1 MSNQDWTSK
10 LQDQLAGYQESV
22 SHDLWAGIEQSLAQ
36 KNIESVSTNPQTI
49 VSENSESIDLHVG
62 SEVQKNARVLHDS
75 SEAKKNAR
83 IVYFKRWS
91 AAAAAVA
98 LLGIGGSYVYL
109 HQEDVEKGNLQLASL
124 SSPAVS
130 ADLQLAASQPAPSP
144 VVSADLQSA
153 ASQPAP
159 SHVVSADLQS
169 AASQPAPS
177 HVVSADLQSA
187 ASHPAPSHAVSVD
200 LQSAASQPAPSLVVS
215 ADLRLAASQ
224 PAPSLVVS
232 ADLQSA
238 ASQKKKGNVLEKES
252 ENEISLLAENPEPA
266 EPVSEDK
273 ATDKSSDYKAL
284 TRSTDH
290 HAAAYASQSYHFEK
304 NEEVSGWSM
313 QLYAENLTPSL
324 GGVNSDAS
332 GGYNDFSYGTMA
344 EPMPGVIPDPTAGGI
359 YGEEY
364 LLASYKAIQRKQ
376 QVNAKHHAPVSVGLQ
391 VAFGIAPRLSLS
403 TGLVYTRTSSDFYP
417 YAPSSN
423 YNVHQ
428 VLHYVGLPVGLNYE
442 FWQSGGFHAYV
453 MAGAEAD
460 YNVKNDTE
468 EEGVKKENAK
478 RDRVQFSGK
487 ASLGAQYDIT
497 PKVGLYI
504 EPGAKYYFD
513 NGSHVEN
520 TFKDKKLNFNLQFGL
535 RFNL

>member
-36 KNIESVSTNPQTI
+36 NHIESVSSNPQTI
-49 VSENSESIDLHVG
+49 ASESSESADSNVG
-62 SEVQKNARVLHDS
+62 SEAKKDARVLHDS
-75 SEAKKNAR
+75 SEAKKDAR

-130 ADLQLAASQPAPSP
+130 ADLQSAASSVAASQGS
-144 VVSADLQSA
+144 
-153 ASQPAP
+153 P

-169 AASQPAPS
+169 AASQ
-177 HVVSADLQSA
+177 
-187 ASHPAPSHAVSVD
+187 
-200 LQSAASQPAPSLVVS
+200 
-215 ADLRLAASQ
+215 
-224 PAPSLVVS
+224 
-232 ADLQSA
+232 
-238 ASQKKKGNVLEKES
+238 KKMGNVLEKES

-364 LLASYKAIQRKQ
+364 LLASYKAIQRSQ
-376 QVNAKHHAPVSVGLQ
+376 QGNAKHHAPVSVGLQ

-417 YAPSSN
+417 YASSSS

-428 VLHYVGLPVGLNYE
+428 VLHYVGIPVGLNYE

>member
-36 KNIESVSTNPQTI
+36 NNIESVSSNPQTI
-49 VSENSESIDLHVG
+49 VSESSESTDLHVG
-62 SEVQKNARVLHDS
+62 SEAKKDARVLHDS
-75 SEAKKNAR
+75 SKVQKNAR

-130 ADLQLAASQPAPSP
+130 ADLQ
-144 VVSADLQSA
+144 
-153 ASQPAP
+153 
-159 SHVVSADLQS
+159 
-169 AASQPAPS
+169 
-177 HVVSADLQSA
+177 
-187 ASHPAPSHAVSVD
+187 
-200 LQSAASQPAPSLVVS
+200 SAASQPAPSLVVS
-215 ADLRLAASQ
+215 ADLQSTASQ
-224 PAPSLVVS
+224 SAPSHAVS

-252 ENEISLLAENPEPA
+252 ENEISLLAEDPEPA
-266 EPVSEDK
+266 EPVSGDK

-284 TRSTDH
+284 TRSADH

-417 YAPSSN
+417 YAPGSS

-428 VLHYVGLPVGLNYE
+428 VLHYVGIPVGLNYE

>member
-49 VSENSESIDLHVG
+49 VSESSESTDLHVG
-62 SEVQKNARVLHDS
+62 SEAKKNARVLHDS
-75 SEAKKNAR
+75 SKVQKNAR

-130 ADLQLAASQPAPSP
+130 ADLQSAASQPAPSH
-144 VVSADLQSA
+144 VVSVDLQSA

-169 AASQPAPS
+169 T
-177 HVVSADLQSA
+177 
-187 ASHPAPSHAVSVD
+187 
-200 LQSAASQPAPSLVVS
+200 
-215 ADLRLAASQ
+215 ASQ

-238 ASQKKKGNVLEKES
+238 ASQPAPSHAVSADLQSAASQKKTSDDVLKEKS
-252 ENEISLLAENPEPA
+252 ENEISLLAE
-266 EPVSEDK
+266 K
-273 ATDKSSDYKAL
+273 SDYKAL

-344 EPMPGVIPDPTAGGI
+344 EPMPSVIPDPTAGGI

-417 YAPSSN
+417 YASSSS

-428 VLHYVGLPVGLNYE
+428 VLHYVGIPVGLNYE

>member
-36 KNIESVSTNPQTI
+36 NNIESVSSNPQTI
-49 VSENSESIDLHVG
+49 VSESSESTDLHVG
-62 SEVQKNARVLHDS
+62 

-130 ADLQLAASQPAPSP
+130 ADLQ
-144 VVSADLQSA
+144 SA

-187 ASHPAPSHAVSVD
+187 ASQSASSHVVSAD
-200 LQSAASQPAPSLVVS
+200 LQSAASQSAPSH
-215 ADLRLAASQ
+215 
-224 PAPSLVVS
+224 VVS

-238 ASQKKKGNVLEKES
+238 ASQKKTSDDVLKEES
-252 ENEISLLAENPEPA
+252 ENEISLLAE
-266 EPVSEDK
+266 
-273 ATDKSSDYKAL
+273 KSDHKAL

-364 LLASYKAIQRKQ
+364 LLASYKAIQRNQ
-376 QVNAKHHAPVSVGLQ
+376 QGNAKHHAPVSVGLQ

-428 VLHYVGLPVGLNYE
+428 VLHYVGIPVGLNYE

>member
-36 KNIESVSTNPQTI
+36 KNIESGSSNLQKI
-49 VSENSESIDLHVG
+49 ASESSESTDLHVG
-62 SEVQKNARVLHDS
+62 

-109 HQEDVEKGNLQLASL
+109 HQENVEKGNLQLA
-124 SSPAVS
+124 
-130 ADLQLAASQPAPSP
+130 ASQSAPSH
-144 VVSADLQSA
+144 VV
-153 ASQPAP
+153 

-187 ASHPAPSHAVSVD
+187 AS
-200 LQSAASQPAPSLVVS
+200 QSASSQSASSPVVS
-215 ADLRLAASQ
+215 ADLQLAASQ
-224 PAPSLVVS
+224 SASSPVVSADLQSASSQSAPSHAVS

-238 ASQKKKGNVLEKES
+238 ASQKKTSDDVLKKES
-252 ENEISLLAENPEPA
+252 ENEISLLAE
-266 EPVSEDK
+266 
-273 ATDKSSDYKAL
+273 KSDHKVL

-364 LLASYKAIQRKQ
+364 LLASYKAIQRNQ
-376 QVNAKHHAPVSVGLQ
+376 QGNAKHHAPVSVGLQ

-417 YAPSSN
+417 YAPSSS

-428 VLHYVGLPVGLNYE
+428 VLHYVGIPVGLNYE

>member
-36 KNIESVSTNPQTI
+36 NNIESVSSNPQTI
-49 VSENSESIDLHVG
+49 VSENSESTDLHVG
-62 SEVQKNARVLHDS
+62 PEAKKNARVLHDS

-130 ADLQLAASQPAPSP
+130 ADLQLAASQPAPS
-144 VVSADLQSA
+144 
-153 ASQPAP
+153 
-159 SHVVSADLQS
+159 H
-169 AASQPAPS
+169 
-177 HVVSADLQSA
+177 
-187 ASHPAPSHAVSVD
+187 
-200 LQSAASQPAPSLVVS
+200 
-215 ADLRLAASQ
+215 
-224 PAPSLVVS
+224 VVS

-273 ATDKSSDYKAL
+273 ATVSSTDHKAL
-284 TRSTDH
+284 TRSADH

-428 VLHYVGLPVGLNYE
+428 VLHYVGIPVGLNYE

>member
-36 KNIESVSTNPQTI
+36 KNIESVSSNPQTI
-49 VSENSESIDLHVG
+49 ASESSESTDLHVG
-62 SEVQKNARVLHDS
+62 SEAKKDARVLHDS
-75 SEAKKNAR
+75 SKVQKNAR

-109 HQEDVEKGNLQLASL
+109 HQEDVEKGNLQLASH
-124 SSPAVS
+124 AVS
-130 ADLQLAASQPAPSP
+130 PSHAVSVSH

-153 ASQPAP
+153 ASSVAVRQSAP

-169 AASQPAPS
+169 AASQS
-177 HVVSADLQSA
+177 KMGNT
-187 ASHPAPSHAVSVD
+187 
-200 LQSAASQPAPSLVVS
+200 LV
-215 ADLRLAASQ
+215 
-224 PAPSLVVS
+224 
-232 ADLQSA
+232 
-238 ASQKKKGNVLEKES
+238 EES
-252 ENEISLLAENPEPA
+252 ENEISLLAENSDPA

-284 TRSTDH
+284 TRSADN

-417 YAPSSN
+417 YAPGSS

-428 VLHYVGLPVGLNYE
+428 VLHYVGIPVGLNYE

-468 EEGVKKENAK
+468 EEGVKKEDAK

-487 ASLGAQYDIT
+487 ASFGAQYDIT

>member
-10 LQDQLAGYQESV
+10 LQEQLAGYQEPV

-36 KNIESVSTNPQTI
+36 NNIESVSSNPQTI
-49 VSENSESIDLHVG
+49 ASESSESTDLHVG
-62 SEVQKNARVLHDS
+62 T
-75 SEAKKNAR
+75 EAKKNAR

-109 HQEDVEKGNLQLASL
+109 HQEDVEKGNLQLAVSQPAP
-124 SSPAVS
+124 SHAVS
-130 ADLQLAASQPAPSP
+130 ADLQSAASQSAPSH

-153 ASQPAP
+153 ASQPVP

-187 ASHPAPSHAVSVD
+187 ASQPVPSS
-200 LQSAASQPAPSLVVS
+200 
-215 ADLRLAASQ
+215 
-224 PAPSLVVS
+224 VVS

-238 ASQKKKGNVLEKES
+238 ASQKKASDVLKKES
-252 ENEISLLAENPEPA
+252 ENEISLLAE
-266 EPVSEDK
+266 
-273 ATDKSSDYKAL
+273 KSDHKAL

-290 HAAAYASQSYHFEK
+290 HAEAYASQSYHFEK

-364 LLASYKAIQRKQ
+364 LLASYKAIQRSQ
-376 QVNAKHHAPVSVGLQ
+376 QGNAKHHAPVSVGLQ

-417 YAPSSN
+417 YAPSSS

-428 VLHYVGLPVGLNYE
+428 VLHYVGIPVGLNYE

>member
-10 LQDQLAGYQESV
+10 LQDQLADYQESV

-36 KNIESVSTNPQTI
+36 NNIESVSTNPQTI
-49 VSENSESIDLHVG
+49 ASESSESIDLHVG
-62 SEVQKNARVLHDS
+62 

-109 HQEDVEKGNLQLASL
+109 HQEDVEKGNLQLA
-124 SSPAVS
+124 
-130 ADLQLAASQPAPSP
+130 ASQS
-144 VVSADLQSA
+144 
-153 ASQPAP
+153 AP

-177 HVVSADLQSA
+177 HAVSADLQLAASQSASSLAVSADLQLAASQPAPSHAVSADLQSA
-187 ASHPAPSHAVSVD
+187 ASQSAPSHA
-200 LQSAASQPAPSLVVS
+200 
-215 ADLRLAASQ
+215 
-224 PAPSLVVS
+224 VS

-238 ASQKKKGNVLEKES
+238 ASQKKTSDDVLKEES
-252 ENEISLLAENPEPA
+252 ENEISLLAE
-266 EPVSEDK
+266 
-273 ATDKSSDYKAL
+273 KSDHKAL

-364 LLASYKAIQRKQ
+364 LLASYKAIQRNQ
-376 QVNAKHHAPVSVGLQ
+376 QGNAKHHAPVSVGLQ

-428 VLHYVGLPVGLNYE
+428 VLHYVGIPVGLNYE

>member
-10 LQDQLAGYQESV
+10 LQDQLAGYQEFV

-36 KNIESVSTNPQTI
+36 NNIESGSSNPQTI
-49 VSENSESIDLHVG
+49 ASESSESTDLHVG
-62 SEVQKNARVLHDS
+62 SEAKKNARVLHDS

-130 ADLQLAASQPAPSP
+130 ADLQSAASQPASSHVVSADLQSAASQPASSHVVSADLQSTASQPASSHVVSADLQSAASQPAPSP

-159 SHVVSADLQS
+159 SHA
-169 AASQPAPS
+169 
-177 HVVSADLQSA
+177 
-187 ASHPAPSHAVSVD
+187 
-200 LQSAASQPAPSLVVS
+200 
-215 ADLRLAASQ
+215 
-224 PAPSLVVS
+224 VS

-238 ASQKKKGNVLEKES
+238 ASQKKTSDDVLKEKS
-252 ENEISLLAENPEPA
+252 ENEISLLAE
-266 EPVSEDK
+266 K
-273 ATDKSSDYKAL
+273 SDYKAL

-364 LLASYKAIQRKQ
+364 LLASYKAIQRNQ
-376 QVNAKHHAPVSVGLQ
+376 QGNAKHHAPVSVGLQ

-417 YAPSSN
+417 YASSSS

-428 VLHYVGLPVGLNYE
+428 VLHYVGIPVGLNYE

>member
-10 LQDQLAGYQESV
+10 LQEQLAGYQEPV

-36 KNIESVSTNPQTI
+36 NNIESVSSNPQTI
-49 VSENSESIDLHVG
+49 ASESSESTDLHVG
-62 SEVQKNARVLHDS
+62 T
-75 SEAKKNAR
+75 EAKKNAR

-109 HQEDVEKGNLQLASL
+109 HQEDVEKGNLQLA
-124 SSPAVS
+124 V
-130 ADLQLAASQPAPSP
+130 SQPAPSH

-153 ASQPAP
+153 ASQSAP

-177 HVVSADLQSA
+177 HAVSADLQSAASQSAPSHVVSADLQSA
-187 ASHPAPSHAVSVD
+187 ASQPVPSS
-200 LQSAASQPAPSLVVS
+200 
-215 ADLRLAASQ
+215 
-224 PAPSLVVS
+224 VVS

-238 ASQKKKGNVLEKES
+238 ASQKKASDVLKKES
-252 ENEISLLAENPEPA
+252 ENEISLLAE
-266 EPVSEDK
+266 
-273 ATDKSSDYKAL
+273 KSDHKAL

-290 HAAAYASQSYHFEK
+290 HAEAYASQSYHFEK

-364 LLASYKAIQRKQ
+364 LLASYKAIQRSQ
-376 QVNAKHHAPVSVGLQ
+376 QGNAKHHAPVSVGLQ

-417 YAPSSN
+417 YAPSSS

-428 VLHYVGLPVGLNYE
+428 VLHYVGIPVGLNYE

>member
-36 KNIESVSTNPQTI
+36 NHIESVSSNPQTI
-49 VSENSESIDLHVG
+49 ASESSESADSNVG
-62 SEVQKNARVLHDS
+62 SEAKKDARVLHDS
-75 SEAKKNAR
+75 SEAKKDAR

-130 ADLQLAASQPAPSP
+130 ADLQSAASSVAASQSAPSL

-153 ASQPAP
+153 ASSVAASQSAP
-159 SHVVSADLQS
+159 SLVVSADLQS
-169 AASQPAPS
+169 AAS
-177 HVVSADLQSA
+177 
-187 ASHPAPSHAVSVD
+187 SV
-200 LQSAASQPAPSLVVS
+200 AASQS
-215 ADLRLAASQ
+215 
-224 PAPSLVVS
+224 APSLVVS

-238 ASQKKKGNVLEKES
+238 ASQKKMGNVLEKES

-364 LLASYKAIQRKQ
+364 LLASYKAIQRSQ
-376 QVNAKHHAPVSVGLQ
+376 QGNAKHHAPVSVGLQ

-417 YAPSSN
+417 YASSSS

-428 VLHYVGLPVGLNYE
+428 VLHYVGIPVGLNYE

>member
-1 MSNQDWTSK
+1 M
-10 LQDQLAGYQESV
+10 
-22 SHDLWAGIEQSLAQ
+22 
-36 KNIESVSTNPQTI
+36 
-49 VSENSESIDLHVG
+49 
-62 SEVQKNARVLHDS
+62 
-75 SEAKKNAR
+75 
-83 IVYFKRWS
+83 
-91 AAAAAVA
+91 
-98 LLGIGGSYVYL
+98 
-109 HQEDVEKGNLQLASL
+109 
-124 SSPAVS
+124 
-130 ADLQLAASQPAPSP
+130 
-144 VVSADLQSA
+144 
-153 ASQPAP
+153 
-159 SHVVSADLQS
+159 
-169 AASQPAPS
+169 
-177 HVVSADLQSA
+177 
-187 ASHPAPSHAVSVD
+187 
-200 LQSAASQPAPSLVVS
+200 
-215 ADLRLAASQ
+215 
-224 PAPSLVVS
+224 
-232 ADLQSA
+232 
-238 ASQKKKGNVLEKES
+238 
-252 ENEISLLAENPEPA
+252 LAE
-266 EPVSEDK
+266 
-273 ATDKSSDYKAL
+273 KSDHKSL

-364 LLASYKAIQRKQ
+364 LLASCKAIQRNQ
-376 QVNAKHHAPVSVGLQ
+376 QGNAKHHAPVSVGLQ

-417 YAPSSN
+417 YAPSSS

-428 VLHYVGLPVGLNYE
+428 VLHYVGIPVGLNYE

-513 NGSHVEN
+513 NGSYVEN

>member
-36 KNIESVSTNPQTI
+36 NNIESGSSNPQKI
-49 VSENSESIDLHVG
+49 ASESSESAELHVG
-62 SEVQKNARVLHDS
+62 SET
-75 SEAKKNAR
+75 KKNAR

-109 HQEDVEKGNLQLASL
+109 HQEDIEKGNLQLASL

-130 ADLQLAASQPAPSP
+130 ADSHI
-144 VVSADLQSA
+144 VSADLQSA

-169 AASQPAPS
+169 AASQSAPSHAVSADLQSAASQSAPS

-187 ASHPAPSHAVSVD
+187 ASQSAPSHA
-200 LQSAASQPAPSLVVS
+200 
-215 ADLRLAASQ
+215 
-224 PAPSLVVS
+224 VS

-238 ASQKKKGNVLEKES
+238 ASQKKTSDDVLKEES
-252 ENEISLLAENPEPA
+252 ENEISLLAE
-266 EPVSEDK
+266 
-273 ATDKSSDYKAL
+273 KSDHKVL

-332 GGYNDFSYGTMA
+332 GSYRDYSHGTMA

-364 LLASYKAIQRKQ
+364 LLASYKAIQRNQ
-376 QVNAKHHAPVSVGLQ
+376 QGNAKHHAPVSVGLQ

-417 YAPSSN
+417 YAPSSS

-428 VLHYVGLPVGLNYE
+428 VLHYVGIPVGLNYE

>member
-49 VSENSESIDLHVG
+49 ASESSESTDLHVG
-62 SEVQKNARVLHDS
+62 

-109 HQEDVEKGNLQLASL
+109 HQEDVERGNLQLASL

-144 VVSADLQSA
+144 VVSADLQ
-153 ASQPAP
+153 
-159 SHVVSADLQS
+159 L

-187 ASHPAPSHAVSVD
+187 ASHPAPSHAVS
-200 LQSAASQPAPSLVVS
+200 
-215 ADLRLAASQ
+215 
-224 PAPSLVVS
+224 

-238 ASQKKKGNVLEKES
+238 ASQKKTSDDVLKEES
-252 ENEISLLAENPEPA
+252 ENEISLLAE
-266 EPVSEDK
+266 K
-273 ATDKSSDYKAL
+273 SDYKAL

-290 HAAAYASQSYHFEK
+290 HAAAYASQSYHFKK

-364 LLASYKAIQRKQ
+364 LLASYKAIQRNQ

-428 VLHYVGLPVGLNYE
+428 VLHYVGIPVGLNYE

>member
-49 VSENSESIDLHVG
+49 ASENSESTDLHVG
-62 SEVQKNARVLHDS
+62 SEAKKDARVLHDS

-130 ADLQLAASQPAPSP
+130 ADLQSAASQPAPSH
-144 VVSADLQSA
+144 VVSVDLQSA

-169 AASQPAPS
+169 T
-177 HVVSADLQSA
+177 
-187 ASHPAPSHAVSVD
+187 
-200 LQSAASQPAPSLVVS
+200 
-215 ADLRLAASQ
+215 ASQ

-238 ASQKKKGNVLEKES
+238 ASQPAPSHAVSADLQSAASQKKASDVLKKES
-252 ENEISLLAENPEPA
+252 ENEISLLAE
-266 EPVSEDK
+266 
-273 ATDKSSDYKAL
+273 KSDHKAL

-364 LLASYKAIQRKQ
+364 LLASYKAIQRNQ
-376 QVNAKHHAPVSVGLQ
+376 QGNAKHHAPVSVGLQ

-428 VLHYVGLPVGLNYE
+428 VLHYVGIPVGLNYE

>member
-22 SHDLWAGIEQSLAQ
+22 SHDLWAGIEQSLAH
-36 KNIESVSTNPQTI
+36 
-49 VSENSESIDLHVG
+49 SETG
-62 SEVQKNARVLHDS
+62 
-75 SEAKKNAR
+75 KKAR

-109 HQEDVEKGNLQLASL
+109 HQEDVEKGNLQLA
-124 SSPAVS
+124 
-130 ADLQLAASQPAPSP
+130 
-144 VVSADLQSA
+144 

-187 ASHPAPSHAVSVD
+187 ASQSAPSHAVSH
-200 LQSAASQPAPSLVVS
+200 
-215 ADLRLAASQ
+215 
-224 PAPSLVVS
+224 VVS

-238 ASQKKKGNVLEKES
+238 ATQPVPSSVVSSDLQSAASQKKASDVLKEES
-252 ENEISLLAENPEPA
+252 ENEISLLAE
-266 EPVSEDK
+266 
-273 ATDKSSDYKAL
+273 KSDHKAL
-284 TRSTDH
+284 TRSTDN

-332 GGYNDFSYGTMA
+332 GSYRDYSHGTMA

-364 LLASYKAIQRKQ
+364 LLASYKAIQRSQ
-376 QVNAKHHAPVSVGLQ
+376 QGNAKHHAPVSVGLQ

-417 YAPSSN
+417 YAPSSS

-428 VLHYVGLPVGLNYE
+428 VLHYVGIPVGLNYE

>member
-22 SHDLWAGIEQSLAQ
+22 SHDLWAGIEQSLAH
-36 KNIESVSTNPQTI
+36 
-49 VSENSESIDLHVG
+49 SETG
-62 SEVQKNARVLHDS
+62 
-75 SEAKKNAR
+75 KKAR

-109 HQEDVEKGNLQLASL
+109 HQENVEKGNLQLASH
-124 SSPAVS
+124 AVS
-130 ADLQLAASQPAPSP
+130 PSHA
-144 VVSADLQSA
+144 VSADLQSA
-153 ASQPAP
+153 ASSVAVRQSAP
-159 SHVVSADLQS
+159 SHVVSPSHAVSSDLQS
-169 AASQPAPS
+169 AASQS
-177 HVVSADLQSA
+177 KMGNT
-187 ASHPAPSHAVSVD
+187 
-200 LQSAASQPAPSLVVS
+200 LV
-215 ADLRLAASQ
+215 
-224 PAPSLVVS
+224 
-232 ADLQSA
+232 
-238 ASQKKKGNVLEKES
+238 EES
-252 ENEISLLAENPEPA
+252 ENEISLLAENSDPA

-273 ATDKSSDYKAL
+273 TTDSSTDHKTLTRSSDHKVL
-284 TRSTDH
+284 TRSTDN

-364 LLASYKAIQRKQ
+364 LLASCKAIQRKQ
-376 QVNAKHHAPVSVGLQ
+376 QGNAKHHAPVSVGLQ

-417 YAPSSN
+417 YAPGSS

-428 VLHYVGLPVGLNYE
+428 VLHYVGIPVGLNYE

>member
-10 LQDQLAGYQESV
+10 LQDQLADYQESV
-22 SHDLWAGIEQSLAQ
+22 SHDLWAGIEQSLAH
-36 KNIESVSTNPQTI
+36 
-49 VSENSESIDLHVG
+49 SETG
-62 SEVQKNARVLHDS
+62 
-75 SEAKKNAR
+75 KKAR

-91 AAAAAVA
+91 AAAAAVV

-109 HQEDVEKGNLQLASL
+109 HQEDVEKGNLQLASH
-124 SSPAVS
+124 AVS
-130 ADLQLAASQPAPSP
+130 
-144 VVSADLQSA
+144 
-153 ASQPAP
+153 P

-169 AASQPAPS
+169 AASVSAAVSQSAPS
-177 HVVSADLQSA
+177 HAVSADLQSA
-187 ASHPAPSHAVSVD
+187 ASKRKMGNA
-200 LQSAASQPAPSLVVS
+200 LV
-215 ADLRLAASQ
+215 
-224 PAPSLVVS
+224 
-232 ADLQSA
+232 
-238 ASQKKKGNVLEKES
+238 EES
-252 ENEISLLAENPEPA
+252 ENEISLLAENSDPA

-273 ATDKSSDYKAL
+273 ATDSSSDHKTLTRSSDHKVL

-332 GGYNDFSYGTMA
+332 GSYRDYSHGMMA
-344 EPMPGVIPDPTAGGI
+344 EPLPGVIPDPTAGGI

-364 LLASYKAIQRKQ
+364 LLASYKAIQRNQ
-376 QVNAKHHAPVSVGLQ
+376 QVKAKHHAPVSVGLQ

-403 TGLVYTRTSSDFYP
+403 TGMVYTRTSSDFYP

-428 VLHYVGLPVGLNYE
+428 VLHYVGIPVGLNYE

>member
-36 KNIESVSTNPQTI
+36 NNIESVSSNPQTI
-49 VSENSESIDLHVG
+49 ASESSESADSNVG
-62 SEVQKNARVLHDS
+62 SEAKKDARVLHDS

-130 ADLQLAASQPAPSP
+130 ADLQ
-144 VVSADLQSA
+144 SA

-169 AASQPAPS
+169 AASQPASS
-177 HVVSADLQSA
+177 HVVSA
-187 ASHPAPSHAVSVD
+187 D

-215 ADLRLAASQ
+215 ADLQSAASQ

-238 ASQKKKGNVLEKES
+238 ASQKKMGNVLEKES

-284 TRSTDH
+284 TRSADH

-364 LLASYKAIQRKQ
+364 LLASYKAIQRNQ

-417 YAPSSN
+417 YAPGSS

-428 VLHYVGLPVGLNYE
+428 VLHYVGIPVGLNYE

-468 EEGVKKENAK
+468 EEGVKKEDAK

>member
-36 KNIESVSTNPQTI
+36 KNIESVSSNPQTI
-49 VSENSESIDLHVG
+49 ASESSESADLHVG
-62 SEVQKNARVLHDS
+62 

-130 ADLQLAASQPAPSP
+130 ADLQSAASHPAPSHA
-144 VVSADLQSA
+144 VSADLQSA

-159 SHVVSADLQS
+159 SHAVSADLQS
-169 AASQPAPS
+169 AASQSAPS

-187 ASHPAPSHAVSVD
+187 ASQSAPSHA
-200 LQSAASQPAPSLVVS
+200 
-215 ADLRLAASQ
+215 
-224 PAPSLVVS
+224 VS

-238 ASQKKKGNVLEKES
+238 ASQSKMGNTLVEES
-252 ENEISLLAENPEPA
+252 ENEISLLAENSDPA

-273 ATDKSSDYKAL
+273 ATDSSTDHKAL

-364 LLASYKAIQRKQ
+364 LLASYKAIQRNQ
-376 QVNAKHHAPVSVGLQ
+376 QGNAKHHAPVSVGLQ

-428 VLHYVGLPVGLNYE
+428 VLHYVGIPVGLNYV

-468 EEGVKKENAK
+468 EEGVKKEDAK

>member
-10 LQDQLAGYQESV
+10 LQDQLADYQESV
-22 SHDLWAGIEQSLAQ
+22 SHDLWAGIEQSLAH
-36 KNIESVSTNPQTI
+36 
-49 VSENSESIDLHVG
+49 SETG
-62 SEVQKNARVLHDS
+62 
-75 SEAKKNAR
+75 KKAR

-109 HQEDVEKGNLQLASL
+109 HQEDVEKGNLQMASHAV
-124 SSPAVS
+124 SPFHAVS
-130 ADLQLAASQPAPSP
+130 ASHVVSASHA
-144 VVSADLQSA
+144 VSADLQSA
-153 ASQPAP
+153 AS
-159 SHVVSADLQS
+159 SV
-169 AASQPAPS
+169 AASQS
-177 HVVSADLQSA
+177 T
-187 ASHPAPSHAVSVD
+187 PSHA
-200 LQSAASQPAPSLVVS
+200 
-215 ADLRLAASQ
+215 
-224 PAPSLVVS
+224 VS

-238 ASQKKKGNVLEKES
+238 ASQKKTSDDVLKEES
-252 ENEISLLAENPEPA
+252 ENEISLLAENSDPA

-273 ATDKSSDYKAL
+273 AADSSSDHKVL
-284 TRSTDH
+284 TRSTDN

-332 GGYNDFSYGTMA
+332 GSYRDYSHGTMA

-364 LLASYKAIQRKQ
+364 LLASYKAIQRNQ

-428 VLHYVGLPVGLNYE
+428 VLHYVGIPVGLNYE

>member
-36 KNIESVSTNPQTI
+36 KNIESVSSNPQTI
-49 VSENSESIDLHVG
+49 VSESSESADLHVG
-62 SEVQKNARVLHDS
+62 SEAKKNARVLHDS

-109 HQEDVEKGNLQLASL
+109 HQEDVEKGNLQLAASQSAPSL
-124 SSPAVS
+124 VVS
-130 ADLQLAASQPAPSP
+130 ADLQSAASQSAPSHVVSSDLQSAASQSAPSPVVSSDLQSAASQPAPSP
-144 VVSADLQSA
+144 VVSADLQS
-153 ASQPAP
+153 
-159 SHVVSADLQS
+159 
-169 AASQPAPS
+169 
-177 HVVSADLQSA
+177 
-187 ASHPAPSHAVSVD
+187 
-200 LQSAASQPAPSLVVS
+200 
-215 ADLRLAASQ
+215 AASQ

-273 ATDKSSDYKAL
+273 ATVSSTDHKAL

-364 LLASYKAIQRKQ
+364 LLASYKAIQRNQ
-376 QVNAKHHAPVSVGLQ
+376 QGNAKHHAPVSVGLQ

-417 YAPSSN
+417 YAPGSS

-428 VLHYVGLPVGLNYE
+428 VLHYVGIPVGLNYE

>member
-10 LQDQLAGYQESV
+10 LQDQLADYQESV
-22 SHDLWAGIEQSLAQ
+22 SHDLWAGIEQSLAH
-36 KNIESVSTNPQTI
+36 
-49 VSENSESIDLHVG
+49 SETG
-62 SEVQKNARVLHDS
+62 
-75 SEAKKNAR
+75 KKAR

-98 LLGIGGSYVYL
+98 LLGISGSYVYL

-130 ADLQLAASQPAPSP
+130 ADLQ
-144 VVSADLQSA
+144 SA
-153 ASQPAP
+153 ASSVAVRQSAP

-177 HVVSADLQSA
+177 HAVSADLQSA
-187 ASHPAPSHAVSVD
+187 ASKRKMGNA
-200 LQSAASQPAPSLVVS
+200 LV
-215 ADLRLAASQ
+215 
-224 PAPSLVVS
+224 
-232 ADLQSA
+232 
-238 ASQKKKGNVLEKES
+238 EES
-252 ENEISLLAENPEPA
+252 ENEISLLAENSDPA

-273 ATDKSSDYKAL
+273 ATDSSSDHKTL
-284 TRSTDH
+284 TRSSDH
-290 HAAAYASQSYHFEK
+290 KAAAYASQSYHFEK
-304 NEEVSGWSM
+304 NEEVSGLSM

-332 GGYNDFSYGTMA
+332 GSYRDYSYGTMA

-364 LLASYKAIQRKQ
+364 LLASYKAIQRNQ
-376 QVNAKHHAPVSVGLQ
+376 QGNAKHHAPVSVGLQ

-417 YAPSSN
+417 YAPSSS

-428 VLHYVGLPVGLNYE
+428 VLHYVGIPVGLNYE

-468 EEGVKKENAK
+468 EEGVKKEDAK

>member
-49 VSENSESIDLHVG
+49 ASENSESTDLHVG
-62 SEVQKNARVLHDS
+62 SEAKKDARVLHDS

-130 ADLQLAASQPAPSP
+130 ADLQSAASQSAPSH
-144 VVSADLQSA
+144 VVSSDLQSA
-153 ASQPAP
+153 ASQSAP

-169 AASQPAPS
+169 AASQPAQSP
-177 HVVSADLQSA
+177 VVSADLQS
-187 ASHPAPSHAVSVD
+187 
-200 LQSAASQPAPSLVVS
+200 
-215 ADLRLAASQ
+215 AASQ

-252 ENEISLLAENPEPA
+252 ENEISLLAEDPEPA

-344 EPMPGVIPDPTAGGI
+344 EPLPGVIPDPTAGGI

-391 VAFGIAPRLSLS
+391 VAFGIATRLSLS

-428 VLHYVGLPVGLNYE
+428 VLHYVGIPVGLNYE